1 MMYPAPM
8 PVHAAPISSYGG
20 PSGSYGDYSI
30 NRYYLFKVVETGMG
44 PIIFHSLIVLKSC
57 CR

>member
-1 MMYPAPM
+1 MMHPAPM

-30 NRYYLFKVVETGMG
+30 NRYCLFKVVGTGMD
-44 PIIFHSLIVLKSC
+44 PIIFQS
-57 CR
+57 